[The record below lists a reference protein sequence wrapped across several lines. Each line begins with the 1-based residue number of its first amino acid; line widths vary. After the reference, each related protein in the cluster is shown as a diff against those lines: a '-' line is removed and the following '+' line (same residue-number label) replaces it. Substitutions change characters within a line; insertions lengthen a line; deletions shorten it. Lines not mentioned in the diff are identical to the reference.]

1 MEHFSFASPS
11 GTAQCEDA
19 ECRCSSEI
27 IEPGSGYLYISNQVV
42 LHRKDETRSE
52 GAAAPAPMLL
62 CRDAARRRDLDL
74 EVAAQDAAHWWE
86 TGSVVLRASPRRE
99 LKFED
104 FKGESIAEAER
115 LARETMGGD
124 LLGTDVIK
132 DVKEM
137 SATAQGRSAD
147 EAVATVMT
155 RLPQGAFDARPPQI
169 IQEGHAGEVEVTER
183 EESDAR
189 RAWRRKAPRGAQ
201 LDSLECKQAPKN
213 GFAGLGK
220 RPGIWMAHWSA
231 PFIAEVRYKTPAVVS
246 ARFFS

>member
-1 MEHFSFASPS
+1 MEHFSFESPS
-11 GTAQCEDA
+11 GTAQCEDTG
-19 ECRCSSEI
+19 CTCSNQI

-42 LHRKDETRSE
+42 LHRKGESTSE
-52 GAAAPAPMLL
+52 GAAAPILL
-62 CRDAARRRDLDL
+62 CREAARRRDLDL
-74 EVAAQDAAHWWE
+74 EVAAEDAAHWWE

-115 LARETMGGD
+115 LARKTIGED
-124 LLGTDVIK
+124 LLGTDLVK

-169 IQEGHAGEVEVTER
+169 AQEGHAGEVEVTER

-220 RPGIWMAHWSA
+220 RPGIWIAHWSA
-231 PFIAEVRYKTPAVVS
+231 PFIAEVHYKTQAVVS